1 MRRALGPFLT
11 TGVALVAATVVVAN
25 PLAPPSRDM
34 QISTTQLSTSPEL
47 LSPSDKSLLN
57 ALAPQFP
64 PAGIGPALA
73 QILAALAADAD
84 RISRAVDS
92 ETPAASPLA
101 ASLPEQTAYRPD
113 SAGAA
118 FVESPN
124 AAASV
129 PLNTNFTSNVVSSEV
144 VQALNGLVADTSYLG
159 GKVFEAAY
167 AVVDVII
174 KVPQFVIN
182 AALDLLNGDI
192 AGALNTVKSAIAA
205 FFGPGLIILD
215 GIRDVLFGR
224 PLPPVPPPTAIKRL
238 VASATA
244 GGNTPATGT
253 GQTVTG
259 TETTTDAQAAAEAHS
274 GRDGKSDSAPKRDT
288 TPAATTVKSTSTTA
302 KPAASTGTPTTSK
315 TRATTGKPTTGSARS
330 TAGSA
335 RDSKSAGSSS
345 SSD

>member
-1 MRRALGPFLT
+1 MRRAMGPFLT

-92 ETPAASPLA
+92 QLPAASPLA
-101 ASLPEQTAYRPD
+101 APAPEQTAYRPE
-113 SAGAA
+113 SVGAA
-118 FVESPN
+118 IVESPN
-124 AAASV
+124 AAASIA
-129 PLNTNFTSNVVSSEV
+129 PNANFTSSVVSSEV

-159 GKVFEAAY
+159 GKVVEAAY
-167 AVVDVII
+167 AVVAVII
-174 KVPQFVIN
+174 RVPQFVIT
-182 AALDLLNGDI
+182 AAVDLLKGDI
-192 AGALNTVKSAIAA
+192 AGAVDTVKSAITD
-205 FFGPGLIILD
+205 FFGSGLIILD

-224 PLPPVPPPTAIKRL
+224 QSPPVPPPAAVKRL
-238 VASATA
+238 VASATP
-244 GGNTPATGT
+244 GGSTAPTGT
-253 GQTVTG
+253 GQAAPDTQTTG
-259 TETTTDAQAAAEAHS
+259 QTTQTASAAKTGS
-274 GRDGKSDSAPKRDT
+274 VSKRDAV
-288 TPAATTVKSTSTTA
+288 PAASAVKPTSTTA
-302 KPAASTGTPTTSK
+302 KPADSTDTPTTSK
-315 TRATTGKPTTGSARS
+315 THVTSKPSTGSARS

-335 RDSKSAGSSS
+335 RDSKSAGASSS
-345 SSD
+345 AG